1 MQEPPRHTTR
11 FIGLAEVG
19 NLEKKKWVY
28 AFNIVPMTSM
38 AATEL
43 SAQPENA
50 TECPFKAKD
59 VEMPV
64 EKAQINTFFYSDK
77 PPEDDNKDR
86 KRRGENGHRDG
97 GAKKPFVPS
106 GPCWFCKS
114 MWDVGYHVGDQL
126 WLLLVSSRLLLSFEI
141 SRKLSIICRPF
152 VC

>member
-43 SAQPENA
+43 TAQPENA

-77 PPEDDNKDR
+77 PPEDDDKGR

-114 MWDVGYHVGDQL
+114 NYL
-126 WLLLVSSRLLLSFEI
+126 WGPTLAPLVSSRLLLSFEM
-141 SRKLSIICRPF
+141 SQKFSIICRPF

>member
-59 VEMPV
+59 VELPV

-77 PPEDDNKDR
+77 PPEDNDKGR

-114 MWDVGYHVGDQL
+114 NYHWGTTL
-126 WLLLVSSRLLLSFEI
+126 GFL
-141 SRKLSIICRPF
+141 
-152 VC
+152 